1 MTYTGGG
8 LTINLYFIGSPKHW

>member
-8 LTINLYFIGSPKHW
+8 STINLYFFGSPKHW